1 MNAEFDVGV
10 AASLKIDNSILIVKE
25 GKGRFKDLWGLP
37 KGTVEKNE
45 SLESA
50 VLRELFEE
58 TGIIGEIK
66 GIVAI
71 RNKKENDVT
80 SVFICYEVIAL
91 NENIAIDGSEII
103 DIKFITHDQIEE
115 IQWISRAMKQIVISS
130 LKTERGFQL
139 LDMSDSESESYTLSI
154 PNDIEE
160 YKLEALR

>member
-1 MNAEFDVGV
+1 MNTKFDVGV
-10 AASLKIDNSILIVKE
+10 AASIKIDNSILIVKE
-25 GKGRFKDLWGLP
+25 GKGKFKDLWGLP
-37 KGTVEKNE
+37 KGTVEMNE

-71 RNKKENDVT
+71 RNKKEHDVT
-80 SVFICYEVIAL
+80 SVFICYDVIAL
-91 NENIAIDGSEII
+91 NEDIAIDGSEII
-103 DIKFITHDQIEE
+103 DIKFITLEQVEE

-130 LKTERGFQL
+130 LKTERSFQL
-139 LDMSDSESESYTLSI
+139 LDMSDSENESYTLSI

>member
-58 TGIIGEIK
+58 TGIVGEIK